1 MKWLRIEFLRKIDN
15 PLFGHLVRARS
26 EAVAHLQ
33 VFQKALSHLGHFF
46 CSDRPGIGLAPT
58 ARLQPQS
65 SEPDSPL
72 THATG
77 SIQFVARRQGSSA
90 VEQGTHKPLVG
101 SSILPSG
108 TFLRGL
114 TSLLSLSQVGREIFL
129 AATNDRHKANPVSL
143 RDGTG
148 PSFQFHETPVRKIA
162 YAAVLGIFLGRK
174 EKKLHPLF
182 RHPNLR
188 DAVHFLVVKNAAP
201 EGLEFG
207 EFW

>member
-108 TFLRGL
+108 TCLASSFSAENSPAFQRWVLDHKKNPSPGRDGRSASCLLRSTGDR
-114 TSLLSLSQVGREIFL
+114 TLLS
-129 AATNDRHKANPVSL
+129 SL
-143 RDGTG
+143 T
-148 PSFQFHETPVRKIA
+148 
-162 YAAVLGIFLGRK
+162 
-174 EKKLHPLF
+174 
-182 RHPNLR
+182 
-188 DAVHFLVVKNAAP
+188 
-201 EGLEFG
+201 GLEYSLYDRFPSVKTLG
-207 EFW
+207 YCQQTQTLNTYLTAERPAR